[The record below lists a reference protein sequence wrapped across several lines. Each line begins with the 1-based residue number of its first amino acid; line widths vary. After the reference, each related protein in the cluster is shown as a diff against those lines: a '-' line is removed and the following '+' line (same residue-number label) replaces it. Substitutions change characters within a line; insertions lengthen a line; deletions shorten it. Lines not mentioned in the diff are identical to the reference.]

1 MSTPPNNAK
10 VSLSY
15 WVNNNNKGVRM
26 NNDNSATIGCKNNND
41 LKVGLKQVSFR
52 GHNSYLLLNKRL
64 YCTIIGPIYFK

>member
-1 MSTPPNNAK
+1 MSTPLNNAK
-10 VSLSY
+10 VSLLY
-15 WVNNNNKGVRM
+15 WVNKGVRM

-52 GHNSYLLLNKRL
+52 GHYSYLLLNKRL